1 MIHLSALII
10 PFTTLV
16 LLNLIIENLVSV
28 NDIIISLIIGT
39 LLGATLP
46 LAIGGNY
53 LKNKEK
59 L

>member
-1 MIHLSALII
+1 LII

-28 NDIIISLIIGT
+28 NDIIVSLIIGT
-39 LLGATLP
+39 LLGVTLP

-53 LKNKEK
+53 LKNREK
-59 L
+59 

>member
-1 MIHLSALII
+1 LII
-10 PFTTLV
+10 PFTTLF

-28 NDIIISLIIGT
+28 NDIIVSLIIGT
-39 LLGATLP
+39 LLGVTFP

-59 L
+59 LIYSQ